1 MTETICEKIGRGEK
15 NRAGGGAAGEKVGSK
30 WRMQTT
36 REKKTAEPVKKTPE
50 MNGLLPIKAIQKKG
64 P

>member
-1 MTETICEKIGRGEK
+1 MTETICEKIGGGEN

-36 REKKTAEPVKKTPE
+36 REKKQ
-50 MNGLLPIKAIQKKG
+50 LSQ
-64 P
+64 